1 MELQAEALEGSSRV
15 VGAEADLSLLA
26 AAVVAGGSGALT
38 PSAPMETEA
47 GSSSERASGSVAS
60 PLWSHEA
67 EWVESPVGTVAGA
80 KSAES
85 TRGLVVVGVPRLWPV
100 AVAVAAMSGVSTP
113 WLTPEEVAASSP
125 PMVAAESPMT
135 EVASGRRRR
144 QAVSAV
150 PRRDSALPWAEMHS
164 GSEATDFL
172 QRENST
178 ATQAPKKPAA
188 VEGHPAEV
196 EVAVARFR
204 LEAVVGHPVAVEV
217 AVARFRLE
225 AGARRGVGALRT
237 VKATRHMWAV
247 ARHMWAVARRKGPAA
262 RRTRREGPAALRTG
276 RVRHRT
282 MVARRTAP
290 EEDPR
295 RGPVL
300 RPPSLR
306 TAGRS

>member
-1 MELQAEALEGSSRV
+1 MGAGLQEEALDGSSRV
-15 VGAEADLSLLA
+15 VGAEADLSPLA
-26 AAVVAGGSGALT
+26 VAVVAGGSGALT
-38 PSAPMETEA
+38 PSARMETEA
-47 GSSSERASGSVAS
+47 GSSSERVAGSVAS

-67 EWVESPVGTVAGA
+67 EWVESLVGTVVGA

-85 TRGLVVVGVPRLWPV
+85 TRGLVAVVVPRLWPV
-100 AVAVAAMSGVSTP
+100 AVATMSGVSTP

-125 PMVAAESPMT
+125 RMVAAESPMT
-135 EVASGRRRR
+135 EVASGRRRW

-150 PRRDSALPWAEMHS
+150 PRRDSALPWAEMRS
-164 GSEATDFL
+164 GAEATDCL
-172 QRENST
+172 PRENST

-188 VEGHPAEV
+188 VEGHPVAAV
-196 EVAVARFR
+196 VAVARFR
-204 LEAVVGHPVAVEV
+204 SEAVVGHPVAVAV

-237 VKATRHMWAV
+237 VKA
-247 ARHMWAVARRKGPAA
+247 ARHMWAVARR
-262 RRTRREGPAALRTG
+262 TGPAALRRG

-282 MVARRTAP
+282 TVARHTAP
-290 EEDPR
+290 EEDTQ

-300 RPPSLR
+300 RPPSPR